1 MQELQ
6 ETNVKQLRVIRELSE
21 QAEADKEE
29 IRRKYQAEHEAEM
42 AKLREDQEQTKLEQ
56 AEMQVGWLSGYL
68 FYQKFQPQ
76 IMNWSNPKSLDV

>member
-1 MQELQ
+1 M
-6 ETNVKQLRVIRELSE
+6 KQLRVIRELSE

-56 AEMQVGWLSGYL
+56 AEMQVG
-68 FYQKFQPQ
+68 
-76 IMNWSNPKSLDV
+76 